1 MKRDVLMNNDEIQ
14 KIIYAVS
21 KELEINYDK
30 NKTEH
35 YGLSDRALVPF
46 ATIKS
51 TSRVVRSEGTDE
63 DNDIVICYNENGW
76 FIYDI
81 TVQVGAGVKKVREGN
96 ITPISPKDVFE
107 KYKELN
113 LFEKMNFINTAY
125 EILNF
130 SSSKMYL
137 F

>member
-1 MKRDVLMNNDEIQ
+1 MNNDEIQ

-46 ATIKS
+46 ATFKS

-81 TVQVGAGVKKVREGN
+81 TVQVGAGVQKVIEEN

>member
-1 MKRDVLMNNDEIQ
+1 MKGDVPMNNDEIQ

-21 KELEINYDK
+21 KALEINYDK

-35 YGLSDRALVPF
+35 YGLADRALVPF

-63 DNDIVICYNENGW
+63 DNDIMICYNENGW

-81 TVQVGAGVKKVREGN
+81 TVQVGAGEQKVIEEN

-113 LFEKMNFINTAY
+113 LFEKMNFISTAY

>member
-1 MKRDVLMNNDEIQ
+1 M
-14 KIIYAVS
+14 
-21 KELEINYDK
+21 
-30 NKTEH
+30 
-35 YGLSDRALVPF
+35 VPF

-81 TVQVGAGVKKVREGN
+81 TVQVGAGVQKVIEEN

>member
-46 ATIKS
+46 ATINS

-81 TVQVGAGVKKVREGN
+81 TVQVGAGVQKVIEEN

>member
-1 MKRDVLMNNDEIQ
+1 MNNDEIQ

-46 ATIKS
+46 ATIKC
-51 TSRVVRSEGTDE
+51 TSRVGRSEGTDE

-81 TVQVGAGVKKVREGN
+81 TVQVGAGVQKVIEEN